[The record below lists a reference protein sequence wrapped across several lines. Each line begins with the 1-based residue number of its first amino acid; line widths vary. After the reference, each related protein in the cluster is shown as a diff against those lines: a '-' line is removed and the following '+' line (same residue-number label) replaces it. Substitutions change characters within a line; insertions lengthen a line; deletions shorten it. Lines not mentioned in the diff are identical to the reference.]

1 MPHSIADYSR
11 RISALAVVAVYC
23 MGAASFASLMQ
34 AAPAGTPTR
43 AATPAS
49 TTALKAP
56 AVAAAPTTPP
66 TAAEPWSEQ
75 LWDAARTGNE
85 EQVNR
90 LLEHV
95 PADATSDAAK
105 RLRESVTRRDEHV
118 AETAKKVAAQR
129 IEKAKEMT
137 DAVAAGNATKGLIGA
152 AYLKFLSTDW
162 KADLAS
168 PGVKAAIALA
178 DSKIAEARASGD
190 WLYAEELLNRVRSLY
205 EGSTQKEEFQK
216 YDDALETDVSRRVML
231 VLNYAPHAWYEL
243 RKKQYERLDEKD
255 RKEPFA
261 PFNEK
266 GDDDWKQTI
275 EGINERILAEAL
287 TQIAA
292 QHLENVGWKPLI
304 EGGLSMVHQLAT
316 TPALKEKFPSLGD
329 AVLTG
334 AFGHAVNA
342 ELATVS
348 AMPAGEV
355 NVKTFNKVFAALR
368 AANDATV
375 KLPVEVI
382 VREFGNGTMATMT
395 HDFEDPYTEIVW
407 PDRMRRFSQ
416 AIKGNFVGV
425 GILIRHNEKREIV
438 IINPLDG
445 SPSKRAGIKP
455 QDKITAVNG
464 LSTADW
470 PLDKAVDT
478 ITGPAGTQVTLGI
491 TREGEAKPIEYPLTR
506 ERIKMY
512 SVQGWKKTGYNER
525 FEPQWDWYVDP
536 EDGIGYIRLTGF
548 NEDTF
553 TDFLKS
559 MREMST
565 QRDINGL
572 ILDLRGNPGG
582 LLQSAVS
589 FVNAF
594 LRTGRIVSVEDRN
607 GQELYAFTA
616 QRQRAPLADV
626 PTVVLINEGSASA
639 SEIVSGAL
647 EAHDVAVVIG
657 ERSFG
662 KGSVQEVHDID
673 GRGAEAKANVK
684 YTVQHYLL
692 PPKPGEQKGRLVHKQ
707 PGSDDWGVMPDYVVK
722 LSPAQIDE
730 INKIRA
736 SADDVPEEAVDGMS
750 EVPGSAQTP
759 GDEPASNGKVVE
771 KKAKEPRDPAD
782 LVLKG
787 IDPQVE
793 MAVLL
798 LQGRALGQAERAA
811 TATPVVAP
819 AQRPAAP
826 EAAGK
831 ARS

>member
-11 RISALAVVAVYC
+11 RVSALAVVAVYC

-56 AVAAAPTTPP
+56 VVAAAPTTPP

-162 KADLAS
+162 KTDLAS

-266 GDDDWKQTI
+266 GDDDWKQAI

-368 AANDATV
+368 VANDATV

-722 LSPAQIDE
+722 LSPDQIDE

-819 AQRPAAP
+819 AQRPATP

>member
-11 RISALAVVAVYC
+11 RVSALAVVAVYC

-56 AVAAAPTTPP
+56 VVAAAPTTPP

-819 AQRPAAP
+819 AQRPATP

>member
-11 RISALAVVAVYC
+11 RVSALAVVAVYC

-56 AVAAAPTTPP
+56 VVAAAPTTPP

-162 KADLAS
+162 KTDLAS

-266 GDDDWKQTI
+266 GDDDWKQAI

-368 AANDATV
+368 VANDATV

-819 AQRPAAP
+819 AQRPATP

>member
-1 MPHSIADYSR
+1 MPRPIASPSR
-11 RISALAVVAVYC
+11 RSSAIAAVAACCV
-23 MGAASFASLMQ
+23 GASSFASLIQ
-34 AAPAGTPTR
+34 GAPAPARPVVPAAVPPAAPA
-43 AATPAS
+43 
-49 TTALKAP
+49 AP
-56 AVAAAPTTPP
+56 AAPATS
-66 TAAEPWSEQ
+66 AEPWSEQ
-75 LWDAARTGNE
+75 LWNAARTGNRQ
-85 EQVNR
+85 QVDL
-90 LLEHV
+90 LLENV

-118 AETAKKVAAQR
+118 AATSKKVAEQR
-129 IEKAKEMT
+129 IEKAKEMS
-137 DAVAAGNATKGLIGA
+137 DAVAAGNATKALIGA
-152 AYLKFLSTDW
+152 AYMKFLSDDW
-162 KADLAS
+162 KVDLAS

-178 DSKIAEARASGD
+178 DTKIAQARTDGD

-231 VLNYAPHAWYEL
+231 VLEYAPHAWYDM

-304 EGGLSMVHQLAT
+304 EGGLSMVHQLST

-329 AVLTG
+329 ATLAG
-334 AFGHAVNA
+334 AFGQAVTDQLTSVAAMRA
-342 ELATVS
+342 E
-348 AMPAGEV
+348 EV
-355 NVKTFNKVFAALR
+355 DAKTFNKVFAALR

-382 VREFGNGTMATMT
+382 VREFGNGTMATIT

-455 QDKITAVNG
+455 QDKIASVNG
-464 LSTADW
+464 MSTADW

-478 ITGPAGTQVTLGI
+478 ITGPAGTPVTLGI
-491 TREGEAKPIEYPLTR
+491 TREGEAKPLEYPLVR

-565 QRDINGL
+565 Q
-572 ILDLRGNPGG
+572 
-582 LLQSAVS
+582 
-589 FVNAF
+589 
-594 LRTGRIVSVEDRN
+594 
-607 GQELYAFTA
+607 
-616 QRQRAPLADV
+616 
-626 PTVVLINEGSASA
+626 
-639 SEIVSGAL
+639 
-647 EAHDVAVVIG
+647 
-657 ERSFG
+657 
-662 KGSVQEVHDID
+662 
-673 GRGAEAKANVK
+673 
-684 YTVQHYLL
+684 
-692 PPKPGEQKGRLVHKQ
+692 
-707 PGSDDWGVMPDYVVK
+707 
-722 LSPAQIDE
+722 
-730 INKIRA
+730 
-736 SADDVPEEAVDGMS
+736 
-750 EVPGSAQTP
+750 
-759 GDEPASNGKVVE
+759 
-771 KKAKEPRDPAD
+771 
-782 LVLKG
+782 
-787 IDPQVE
+787 
-793 MAVLL
+793 
-798 LQGRALGQAERAA
+798 
-811 TATPVVAP
+811 
-819 AQRPAAP
+819 
-826 EAAGK
+826 
-831 ARS
+831 

>member
-1 MPHSIADYSR
+1 MPRPIASPSR
-11 RISALAVVAVYC
+11 RSSAIAAVAACCV
-23 MGAASFASLMQ
+23 GASSFASLIQ
-34 AAPAGTPTR
+34 GAPAPARPQVPAAVPPAAPAV
-43 AATPAS
+43 PA
-49 TTALKAP
+49 AP
-56 AVAAAPTTPP
+56 ATS
-66 TAAEPWSEQ
+66 AEPWSEQ
-75 LWDAARTGNE
+75 LWNAARTGNRQ
-85 EQVNR
+85 QVDL
-90 LLEHV
+90 LLENV

-105 RLRESVTRRDEHV
+105 RLRESVSRRDEHV
-118 AETAKKVAAQR
+118 AATSKKVAEQR
-129 IEKAKEMT
+129 IEKAKEMS
-137 DAVAAGNATKGLIGA
+137 DAVAAGNATKALIGA
-152 AYLKFLSTDW
+152 AYMKFLSDDW
-162 KADLAS
+162 KVDLAS

-178 DSKIAEARASGD
+178 DTKIAKARTDGD

-231 VLNYAPHAWYEL
+231 VLEYAPHAWYDL

-304 EGGLSMVHQLAT
+304 EGGLSMVHQLST
-316 TPALKEKFPSLGD
+316 TPALNEKFPSLGD
-329 AVLTG
+329 ATLAG
-334 AFGHAVNA
+334 AFGQAVTDQLTSVAAMRA
-342 ELATVS
+342 E
-348 AMPAGEV
+348 EV
-355 NVKTFNKVFAALR
+355 DAKTFNKVFAALR

-455 QDKITAVNG
+455 QDKIASVNG
-464 LSTADW
+464 MSTADW

-478 ITGPAGTQVTLGI
+478 ITGPAGTPVTLGI
-491 TREGEAKPIEYPLTR
+491 SREGEAKPIEYPLVR

-582 LLQSAVS
+582 LLESAVK

-607 GQELYAFTA
+607 GQELYERTA

-662 KGSVQEVHDID
+662 KGSVQEVHEID
-673 GRGAEAKANVK
+673 GRGPDAKANVK

-692 PPKPGEQKGRLVHKQ
+692 PPKPGETKGRLVHKQ

-722 LSPAQIDE
+722 LSPDQIEE

-736 SADDVPEEAVDGMS
+736 SADDVPEEAADGMV
-750 EVPGSAQTP
+750 EVPGSSKAP
-759 GDEPASNGKVVE
+759 GDEPPANGQAVD
-771 KKAKEPRDPAD
+771 KKAKEPRDPAE
-782 LVLKG
+782 LVMKG

-798 LQGRALGQAERAA
+798 LQGRALGQAEKASS
-811 TATPVVAP
+811 ATPATAP
-819 AQRPAAP
+819 AQRPAGP